1 MEESLLRKSGS
12 ATYTAQAAQRG
23 GTATNPRDILES
35 GNVAL
40 RDVVRDIEVMDQWL
54 VQMISEVFFQS

>member
-1 MEESLLRKSGS
+1 MEEFLLRKSGS

-23 GTATNPRDILES
+23 GTATNPRDILGS

-54 VQMISEVFFQS
+54 V